1 MHDIVCLVS
10 INHKKIQ
17 HFHRTF
23 ISVSQ
28 ISKDRIH
35 KLDDLHFTSKIEV
48 VVNVVVNIRNKKATH
63 FREWLW
69 LSWIVD
75 F

>member
-1 MHDIVCLVS
+1 MNNILCLSVDIT
-10 INHKKIQ
+10 NKIQ